1 MATINFDST
10 SQFTSSSTISVQTSY
25 YLPTPPIAGS
35 SMDLTNMTTSAFKS
49 YATTIDINTS
59 GTKSQTF
66 TAASPFGATFPDGV
80 YNALLYFEDGDATDW
95 QSNSYALAT
104 YVIDAG
110 IAAYIPTNPTE
121 SANLIWMNYL
131 RSQITDLS
139 VDLQAN
145 ETLINTLIGVI
156 ETTLVFP
163 ETITTI
169 SSVTLSDNNT
179 FTAVTINE
187 NELTTPLNS
196 PSNYVLNTVTGDYV
210 YYEDDFL
217 VPTASG
223 SSSVDS
229 TDTFFTPIY
238 TDGCYFVYNFAGNN
252 FSEPTIRLARYYDA
266 VVVTT
271 TIDAEFATFEAN
283 YDPNNVE
290 QAASYAAMLAAYA
303 EIQTL
308 SSNVFSNYADIN
320 DQIAII
326 QANLALWVELD
337 MSLVLTNKSLMT
349 LTINTT
355 LPNVVYSAQSLNLSN
370 TNDDSQEYIVTT
382 FPENYIDLTK
392 TFSSSEINFGTQFED
407 GVYKLNLSWSA
418 ENSMEFSGVTYCLVM
433 TQVDC
438 GIAQVIANRPNCK
451 NVRSQLNML
460 MLFRDM
466 ALDAYSNE
474 DYTTCNFYINK
485 CIIILNQSGCG
496 CGCN

>member
-1 MATINFDST
+1 MAVFNFTYALSGNNQLLTQITAPPVGFSGTTTLTNTKDSVSHDFGVSWIVPFVGGGTLTAQPSDLGYTGTFASGVYTAVVAFSVTI
-10 SQFTSSSTISVQTSY
+10 
-25 YLPTPPIAGS
+25 PPI
-35 SMDLTNMTTSAFKS
+35 S
-49 YATTIDINTS
+49 YS
-59 GTKSQTF
+59 GTQ
-66 TAASPFGATFPDGV
+66 
-80 YNALLYFEDGDATDW
+80 YLLDT
-95 QSNSYALAT
+95 T
-104 YVIDAG
+104 RIDAQ
-110 IAAYIPTNPTE
+110 IAAYAPTNPTE
-121 SANLIWMNYL
+121 AATLIWMQYL
-131 RSQITDLS
+131 RTQIDTLS
-139 VDLQAN
+139 SDVQGNQA
-145 ETLINTLIGVI
+145 LLNTLIDI
-156 ETTLVFP
+156 IDSALVSP
-163 ETITTI
+163 VTITTI
-169 SSVTLSDNNT
+169 SSVSLSDNNT
-179 FTAVTINE
+179 FSIVAINE
-187 NELTTPLNS
+187 NGLVTPLNS
-196 PSNYVLNTVTGDYV
+196 PSNYVQNTVTGDYE
-210 YYEDDFL
+210 YYEDAFL

-229 TDTFFTPIY
+229 TNTFFTPIY

-252 FSEPTIRLARYYDA
+252 FSEATIRLARYYGI

-308 SSNVFSNYADIN
+308 SSSVNIFSNYDEIN

>member
-104 YVIDAG
+104 YVIDAA
-110 IAAYIPTNPTE
+110 IASYPTDSLFNMSNKALMLYFRGLIDTAFADEDYTTCGDYIVVVQNLLFVIPNPFITSLILE
-121 SANLIWMNYL
+121 ANNSFQSVSSVIATTGLIWQYNLLWNTKTQDVEDAIVIEDNYL
-131 RSQITDLS
+131 LPDGNGSAS
-139 VDLQAN
+139 
-145 ETLINTLIGVI
+145 
-156 ETTLVFP
+156 
-163 ETITTI
+163 
-169 SSVTLSDNNT
+169 
-179 FTAVTINE
+179 FTSA
-187 NELTTPLNS
+187 
-196 PSNYVLNTVTGDYV
+196 
-210 YYEDDFL
+210 
-217 VPTASG
+217 
-223 SSSVDS
+223 
-229 TDTFFTPIY
+229 DTFDSVIY
-238 TDGCYFVYNFAGNN
+238 ADGVYQLWNYLADITGGVLSSDGSNN
-252 FSEPTIRLARYYDA
+252 SGWRI
-266 VVVTT
+266 VTT

-308 SSNVFSNYADIN
+308 SSDIISNYADIN